1 MFVNYRTTIWNQ
13 STFAITRSQSHV
25 SLHETVKPA
34 GSVLS
39 SLYVICC
46 GHRIVSP
53 PVVLEVQARRTYVLL
68 LFKNTF
74 VISVTPV
81 ISTSTGLADLHEIC
95 RICRTLAIHA
105 RSKVIFFDPAR
116 NVAMATNFVS
126 KIDLHS
132 SHLVVRITFARAAAT
147 ILILHKLWH
156 CRQRLLNYKNILVI
170 NRNILLEWHFTGAI

>member
-39 SLYVICC
+39 SLYV
-46 GHRIVSP
+46 
-53 PVVLEVQARRTYVLL
+53 VVIVLL
-68 LFKNTF
+68 AHPWCSKRRQGGLMFCCCLKIFSWFQSHQLSQHLPDWPIFTKFAEFVELWPSTHDLKLF
-74 VISVTPV
+74 
-81 ISTSTGLADLHEIC
+81 
-95 RICRTLAIHA
+95 
-105 RSKVIFFDPAR
+105 FFDPAR

-132 SHLVVRITFARAAAT
+132 SHLVVLITFARAAPPA
-147 ILILHKLWH
+147 
-156 CRQRLLNYKNILVI
+156 
-170 NRNILLEWHFTGAI
+170 

>member
-13 STFAITRSQSHV
+13 STFAITRSQSHI

-39 SLYVICC
+39 SLYVVVIGSLAHPWCSKRRQGGLMFCC
-46 GHRIVSP
+46 C
-53 PVVLEVQARRTYVLL
+53 
-68 LFKNTF
+68 FKNTF

-81 ISTSTGLADLHEIC
+81 ISTSTGMADLHEIC

-132 SHLVVRITFARAAAT
+132 SHLVVRITFARAAPPA
-147 ILILHKLWH
+147 
-156 CRQRLLNYKNILVI
+156 
-170 NRNILLEWHFTGAI
+170 